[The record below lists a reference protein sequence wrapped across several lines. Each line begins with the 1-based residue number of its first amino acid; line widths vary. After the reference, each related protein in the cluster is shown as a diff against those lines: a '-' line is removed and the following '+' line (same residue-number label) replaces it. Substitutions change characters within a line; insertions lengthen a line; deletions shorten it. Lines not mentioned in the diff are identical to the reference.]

1 MSLEDGI
8 TAAYPFNAADPFGDF
23 YAVAPDLTETGGT
36 TVNVAGLI
44 EEAQS
49 INGQDGSSVGS
60 FLLATD
66 DIFSIRPVGAPA
78 SGVDWSVVFWCKA
91 NTFASSPGILS
102 NWANSGGPVQ
112 WLLYDD
118 GANLTFQIRD
128 AAAGDHA
135 ASRARPSTATW
146 FFVAITYT
154 AATGAI
160 SFSIDD
166 GTPATATTPSVA
178 EGVGALTVGN
188 RNSGSGG
195 APLVGTFDNLIFY
208 DRVLS
213 AAEITELYNAGAGLE
228 PPFGGSGGG
237 GATDNEEDFAGFDPE
252 EDDRMNTSVLEPVA
266 LGISGVDLK
275 AAGPFDSGFLDA
287 SKFRTFMA
295 NVVVDNTGGG
305 SNGAIS
311 LQALIYDEA
320 KANVVATVDI
330 ATAIA
335 TTADLNGLACFGRG
349 VAAAVHNLGTLGTTI
364 GALKA
369 WKWWKLR
376 VKVDTANDGT
386 TCVGSVR
393 LFQAT

>member
-8 TAAYPFNAADPFGDF
+8 TAAYPFNAGAPLDDF
-23 YAVAPDLTETGGT
+23 YATAPSLTNSGGAT
-36 TVNVAGLI
+36 ANVAGLI
-44 EEAQS
+44 EEAQAT
-49 INGQDGSSVGS
+49 NGSGGAAAGS
-60 FLLATD
+60 FMLATD
-66 DIFSIRPVGAPA
+66 DVFSIRPVGAPA
-78 SGVDWSVVFWCKA
+78 AGGDWSMVLWVKA
-91 NTFASSPGILS
+91 DSFASSPGLIS

-112 WLLYDD
+112 WLLFDD
-118 GANLTFQIRD
+118 GTQLEFRIRD
-128 AAAGDHA
+128 AAGADHGITKT
-135 ASRARPSTATW
+135 RPSTATW
-146 FFVAITYT
+146 FFVAVTYNS
-154 AATGAI
+154 ATGAI
-160 SFSIDD
+160 GFSIDD
-166 GTPATATTPSVA
+166 GTVGTATTPSVA
-178 EGVGALTVGN
+178 EGAGALTVGN
-188 RNSGSGG
+188 RNTGTGG
-195 APLVGTFDNLIFY
+195 APLVGTFDSLIFY